1 MRICVIGNSAT
12 AGLGLAEQSLAWP
25 WLAASQL
32 SASIDEPV
40 DVRHVLFAPMGSRA
54 AGFALSKVEESDP
67 DVVVI
72 AVGSYLCAIG
82 TVGERVRRR
91 FGGRAYGLFRRTE
104 LWFESRTGNRRD
116 AFGRVNRAGRWLARR
131 VIGTATITTIDD
143 VVNVFSDLLRLLS
156 QREGLHVVALAE
168 PQWPKRTAKENPG
181 AAEALVAVTKR
192 VQTVVDARR
201 FLWADSGP
209 SYDAAPDREA
219 LYLPDGVHKTVEGLR
234 IQAGLVVQ
242 SLIGECGPYAD
253 RVKAAPA
260 T

>member
-12 AGLGLAEQSLAWP
+12 AGVGLPDQSLAWP

-32 SASIDEPV
+32 SAAIGEPV
-40 DVRHVLFAPMGSRA
+40 DVRHILFAPMGGRA
-54 AGFALSKVEESDP
+54 AGFALSKVEETDP
-67 DVVVI
+67 DIVVI
-72 AVGSYLCAIG
+72 AVGSYVCAIG
-82 TVGERVRRR
+82 TVAERVRQR
-91 FGGRAYGLFRRTE
+91 FGERAYRAFRRTE

-116 AFGRVNRAGRWLARR
+116 TFGRLNRAGRWLSRR

-143 VVNVFSDLLRLLS
+143 VVNVFSELLRLLA

-168 PQWPKRTAKENPG
+168 PQWPKRIARENPG
-181 AAEALVAVTKR
+181 SAEALDTVMKRVHVAVDR
-192 VQTVVDARR
+192 HR

-234 IQAGLVVQ
+234 IQANLVVQ
-242 SLIGECGPYAD
+242 ALIGHGGPYAD
-253 RVKAAPA
+253 RVQAAPA
-260 T
+260 S

>member
-12 AGLGLAEQSLAWP
+12 AGVGLADQSLAWP

-32 SASIDEPV
+32 SSAIGEPV
-40 DVRHVLFAPMGSRA
+40 EVSHVLFAPMGGRA

-72 AVGSYLCAIG
+72 AVGSYVCAIG

-91 FGGRAYGLFRRTE
+91 FGERAYRAFRRTE

-116 AFGRVNRAGRWLARR
+116 AFGRTNRAGRWLARR

-143 VVNVFSDLLRLLS
+143 VVDVFNELMRLLS
-156 QREGLHVVALAE
+156 QREGLQVVALAE
-168 PQWPKRTAKENPG
+168 PQWPKRIAKENPG
-181 AAEALVAVTKR
+181 AAEALDAVMTR
-192 VQTVVDARR
+192 VHTVVDARR

-242 SLIGECGPYAD
+242 ALIAEGGPYAD
-253 RVKAAPA
+253 RVQAAPA